1 MTRQFSECAGM
12 AYRITCRLRRQ
23 KVVGSISSAICFL
36 HPVSTS
42 QIGTD
47 VQVLEYLSAFQTPF
61 QRNFTR
67 ISSDSRAIH
76 TVPLG
81 GKNYV
86 HYNS

>member
-1 MTRQFSECAGM
+1 MACWITR
-12 AYRITCRLRRQ
+12 RLRRQ
-23 KVVGSISSAICFL
+23 AVVGSLSSAICFL
-36 HPVSTS
+36 HLVSTS

-47 VQVLEYLSAFQTPF
+47 VQVLEYLSAF

-81 GKNYV
+81 GKKLRTL
-86 HYNS
+86 

>member
-1 MTRQFSECAGM
+1 MTRKFYECAGV
-12 AYRITCRLRRQ
+12 ACWITCRLRRQ
-23 KVVGSISSAICFL
+23 EVVGSISSAICFL

-42 QIGTD
+42 QIGID
-47 VQVLEYLSAFQTPF
+47 HQVLEYLSAF

-81 GKNYV
+81 GKKLRTL
-86 HYNS
+86 